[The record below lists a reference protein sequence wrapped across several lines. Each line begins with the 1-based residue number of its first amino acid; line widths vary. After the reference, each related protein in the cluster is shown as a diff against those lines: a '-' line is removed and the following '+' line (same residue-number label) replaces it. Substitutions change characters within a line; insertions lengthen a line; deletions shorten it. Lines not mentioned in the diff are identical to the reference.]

1 MHPISLL
8 TVYNVQCRVVR
19 KHVSQPVPW
28 SDANVHFRCEAETKS
43 GPIRFDL
50 IVKYHDGK
58 RLAIDLN
65 SLKKYQVSPHSR
77 PRVILISSRFSFTFE
92 IKTLKR
98 KKTLQVEYILQSSG
112 KVILKQK
119 LSQSV
124 HDSTLS
130 NDHASLRSRNAAP
143 ALKTST
149 PFDQRGIFCKLPKYE
164 DLGFVPYISS
174 KKRISRISPIQES
187 SDIHVEEFVFKS
199 RIHRKPADKN
209 SKLYKVPSD
218 NDKPSNKR
226 LFQSTPKAVAEL
238 NASDESKLQ
247 KETKKQRKTSTTQKT
262 DLTST
267 LSFHSSW
274 KKKSNMVHTSGLETI
289 QETPNLQK
297 INKAASTIVSSTK
310 PIGSVTKSSIDK
322 VDDTDVELASSVNQY
337 SGLKITSNNT
347 KTSSIASQNEAFN
360 GGLHL
365 LPSDC
370 FFRCLVE
377 LQSKRYSSVIE
388 KRQLLGNIKNA
399 VSKFAPQF
407 NGIEQHDAHEFVRV
421 ALTLLKQE
429 INDALLKGQNLGSVL
444 HQECPITANFG
455 FKVQHSYKCTRCSF
469 TFAIIED
476 WYDIPVDI
484 ISSLASEVQ
493 SIQQLLLRSIRKEE
507 EIENS
512 CRSCSNGRSIKTI
525 HIVELPRI
533 LTVYL
538 MRYNV
543 DRTGRVRKIHQNIGI
558 SRNLSLTKYQ
568 LNPTDANN
576 NLLLPESVTA
586 LYELTSIV
594 NHLGETPTS
603 GHYISDVLR
612 DNVSRTWQ
620 CYDDNIVTNTYGDGI
635 LQRRELDAYVLFYI
649 RT

>member
-360 GGLHL
+360 GGFPNIGNTCYMNSVLQSLFGLEYFRNDLLNFYFSRLHL

-484 ISSLASEVQ
+484 IS
-493 SIQQLLLRSIRKEE
+493 
-507 EIENS
+507 
-512 CRSCSNGRSIKTI
+512 
-525 HIVELPRI
+525 
-533 LTVYL
+533 
-538 MRYNV
+538 RY
-543 DRTGRVRKIHQNIGI
+543 
-558 SRNLSLTKYQ
+558 
-568 LNPTDANN
+568 
-576 NLLLPESVTA
+576 
-586 LYELTSIV
+586 
-594 NHLGETPTS
+594 
-603 GHYISDVLR
+603 
-612 DNVSRTWQ
+612 
-620 CYDDNIVTNTYGDGI
+620 
-635 LQRRELDAYVLFYI
+635 
-649 RT
+649 

>member
-1 MHPISLL
+1 M
-8 TVYNVQCRVVR
+8 NV
-19 KHVSQPVPW
+19 
-28 SDANVHFRCEAETKS
+28 
-43 GPIRFDL
+43 
-50 IVKYHDGK
+50 
-58 RLAIDLN
+58 
-65 SLKKYQVSPHSR
+65 
-77 PRVILISSRFSFTFE
+77 
-92 IKTLKR
+92 
-98 KKTLQVEYILQSSG
+98 
-112 KVILKQK
+112 
-119 LSQSV
+119 
-124 HDSTLS
+124 
-130 NDHASLRSRNAAP
+130 
-143 ALKTST
+143 
-149 PFDQRGIFCKLPKYE
+149 
-164 DLGFVPYISS
+164 
-174 KKRISRISPIQES
+174 
-187 SDIHVEEFVFKS
+187 
-199 RIHRKPADKN
+199 
-209 SKLYKVPSD
+209 
-218 NDKPSNKR
+218 
-226 LFQSTPKAVAEL
+226 
-238 NASDESKLQ
+238 SDESKLQ
-247 KETKKQRKTSTTQKT
+247 KETKKQRKASTTQKT

-274 KKKSNMVHTSGLETI
+274 KKKSNMIHTSGLETI
-289 QETPNLQK
+289 QETPNLQM
-297 INKAASTIVSSTK
+297 ISKAGSTIVSSTK
-310 PIGSVTKSSIDK
+310 PIGSLITKSSNDK
-322 VDDTDVELASSVNQY
+322 VDDIDVELASSVNQY
-337 SGLKITSNNT
+337 GGLKITSNNT
-347 KTSSIASQNEAFN
+347 ETSSIAYGGLKITSNNTETSSIASQNEAFN

-365 LPSDC
+365 LPSNC
-370 FFRCLVE
+370 FFRCLVQ

-407 NGIEQHDAHEFVRV
+407 NGSEQHDAHEFVRV

-429 INDALLKGQNLGSVL
+429 INDALLKEQNLGSVL

-484 ISSLASEVQ
+484 ISSLEIR
-493 SIQQLLLRSIRKEE
+493 SIQQLLSRSIRKEE

-525 HIVELPRI
+525 RIVELPRI